1 MMRRF
6 CSCECEALTI
16 RLVNVMINII
26 ISIVTLLVTLFCIYV
41 VYDSLKVTHS
51 AVLGEEILAYA
62 PHDENVEIEPLWE
75 INSDIIGWIRIN
87 GTSIDYPVVQ
97 GRDNE
102 FYLSRNYR
110 QEFATAGSIFMDY
123 RNSLSDDF
131 IVIYGHRMSYGGM
144 FTDIIRFK
152 ERRFFDENSSG
163 ELFIMNEKWKL
174 EIVGFALVESNNREI
189 YDLGD
194 SAVREIMTH
203 ATFVREINADRFVLL
218 STCDAQNKN
227 MRNVLLAQIIE

>member
-1 MMRRF
+1 
-6 CSCECEALTI
+6 
-16 RLVNVMINII
+16 MINM
-26 ISIVTLLVTLFCIYV
+26 IVSAATLLVTLFCMYV

-62 PHDENVEIEPLWE
+62 PHDENVDIESLWE
-75 INSDIIGWIRIN
+75 INADIIGWIRVD

-97 GRDNE
+97 GQDNE

-123 RNSLSDDF
+123 RNSINDDF
-131 IVIYGHRMSYGGM
+131 LIIYGHRMSYGGM

-152 ERRFFDENSSG
+152 ERQYFDEHLSG
-163 ELFIMNEKWKL
+163 ELYVMNEKWKL
-174 EIVGFALVESNNREI
+174 EIVAFALVQSDNREI

-194 SAVREIMTH
+194 EAVREIMTH
-203 ATFVREINADRFVLL
+203 AIYVRETKAASRFILL
-218 STCDAQNKN
+218 STCDAQNKS
-227 MRNVLLAQIIE
+227 MRDVLLAQIKE